1 MFSVTWNMGMNI
13 DFHDGPS
20 CHLSKRFILWK
31 PKLEVFSSILLAM
44 EIPPSMENVPFM
56 EFKHKIC
63 LSCRLP
69 PPPPPIMSH
78 PFLDPMIVGEL
89 QHKHKL
95 FCHLFLR
102 WLQAARKPGVAETI
116 MGKMFSKHICKN
128 ATTEYGFCALIDT
141 SNVSTSCFYHPN
153 FPFCAL
159 IDTSNVSTSCFYHP
173 NFPILSVE
181 TSCGKSFFWFS
192 SASKKLASD
201 WQSLPW
207 CPAREH
213 PESSQILQIPTWV
226 CDLCAWSCCNLTR
239 KIKPSIT

>member
-1 MFSVTWNMGMNI
+1 MGMNI

-31 PKLEVFSSILLAM
+31 PKLEVFNSILLAM

-128 ATTEYGFCALIDT
+128 ATTEYVFCALIDTSNVSTSCFYHPNFPFCALIDTSNVSTSCFYHPNFPFCALIDTSNVSTSCFYHPNFPFCALIDT

-181 TSCGKSFFWFS
+181 TSCGKSFF
-192 SASKKLASD
+192 
-201 WQSLPW
+201 
-207 CPAREH
+207 
-213 PESSQILQIPTWV
+213 
-226 CDLCAWSCCNLTR
+226 
-239 KIKPSIT
+239 